1 LKEEVLKYL
10 NSQTR
15 NKVVFHSTPIDNI
28 SPNNIGLLLA
38 EAIKGIIDD
47 SRLSLKVS
55 MHIDEILTSCKE
67 SHPEFG
73 EIIALENVGI
83 LLEANLKQDFG
94 NLMRKY
100 SDTSNLF
107 IDWKGII
114 EKDHLYFL
122 TKESG
127 KKIDIKN
134 LSHIVI

>member
-1 LKEEVLKYL
+1 
-10 NSQTR
+10 
-15 NKVVFHSTPIDNI
+15 
-28 SPNNIGLLLA
+28 
-38 EAIKGIIDD
+38 
-47 SRLSLKVS
+47 
-55 MHIDEILTSCKE
+55 
-67 SHPEFG
+67 
-73 EIIALENVGI
+73 

>member
-1 LKEEVLKYL
+1 MKEEVLKYL